1 MTTPQR
7 ILILTGIALIA
18 CTMAF
23 GVGYALFDEHQ
34 TLVGMGTQMA
44 TGFMEASRGDME
56 SAYAALDSYGAIS
69 QEYRNE
75 VHSHGH
81 WGMLSLILIVLGL
94 TFDRM
99 ALTEKQGLVLAC
111 VLALSAAL
119 FPLGVLLQIGPA
131 AGIGKVFSIG
141 GSMGMV
147 FGLLGAVYGLLK
159 ARPDGHTE
167 S

>member
-7 ILILTGIALIA
+7 ILILTGIALIV

-34 TLVGMGTQMA
+34 TLVGMGMHLA
-44 TGFMEASRGDME
+44 TGFMEASGGDME
-56 SAYAALDSYGAIS
+56 AAYTALDSYGALS

-99 ALTEKQGLVLAC
+99 ALAEKQGILLAC
-111 VLALSAAL
+111 VLALSATL

-131 AGIGKVFSIG
+131 AGIGKFFSIA
-141 GSMGMV
+141 GSMGLV

-159 ARPDGHTE
+159 ARPDGHTG